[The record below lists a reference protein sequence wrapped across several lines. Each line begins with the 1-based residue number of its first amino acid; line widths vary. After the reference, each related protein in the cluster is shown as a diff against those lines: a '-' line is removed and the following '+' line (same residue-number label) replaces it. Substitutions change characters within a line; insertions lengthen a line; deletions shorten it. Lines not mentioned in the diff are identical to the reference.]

1 MEREY
6 LFVYGQFRD
15 SGKNL
20 LGDYVYCGKATVD
33 GRIYRVNDFYP
44 GLIPG
49 KVGKVLGDVHL
60 VDPIVF
66 TELDEF
72 EGDEYIRTK
81 LRTSTDVECWIY
93 IYKYDISEFDEIVGG
108 DWLLR

>member
-1 MEREY
+1 MEKEY

-20 LGDYVYCGKATVD
+20 LGDYIYCGKATVD
-33 GRIYRVNDFYP
+33 GKIYRVNDFYP
-44 GLIPG
+44 GL
-49 KVGKVLGDVHL
+49 VTNEHGKVLGDVHL
-60 VDPIVF
+60 VDPSIF

-72 EGDEYIRTK
+72 EGEEYIRTK
-81 LRTSTDVECWIY
+81 LRTSTDLECWVYVY
-93 IYKYDISEFDEIVGG
+93 IHDVAEFKEIVGG